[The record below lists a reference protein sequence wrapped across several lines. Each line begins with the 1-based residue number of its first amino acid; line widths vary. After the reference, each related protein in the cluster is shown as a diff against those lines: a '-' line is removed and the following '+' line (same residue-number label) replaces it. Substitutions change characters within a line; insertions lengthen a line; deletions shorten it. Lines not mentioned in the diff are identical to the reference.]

1 MSTQTGYQA
10 HDYARATAALVATMP
25 TEQAAEVYGFA
36 QFLRRHRLRE
46 EEAGASN
53 DAEYEWLA
61 EHPSPT
67 TKALMEVHDAWWDVQ
82 FASTDE
88 TKLASLIA
96 DVDTAIAAGHT
107 ALMFDET
114 GEFIEP

>member
-36 QFLRRHRLRE
+36 QFLRRHRLQE
-46 EEAGASN
+46 EGWASN
-53 DAEYEWLA
+53 GAEYDWLA
-61 EHPSPT
+61 EHPSAA
-67 TKALMEVHDAWWDVQ
+67 TKALMEAHDAWWDVQ

-88 TKLASLIA
+88 TKLTALIA